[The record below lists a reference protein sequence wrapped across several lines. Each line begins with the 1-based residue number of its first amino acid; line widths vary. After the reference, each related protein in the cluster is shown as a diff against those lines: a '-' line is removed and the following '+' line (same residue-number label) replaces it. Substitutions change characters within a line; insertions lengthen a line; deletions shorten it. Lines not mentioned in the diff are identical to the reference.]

1 MRRAAPTTLGG
12 AESIRACLRT
22 GRRATVV
29 SNDPEAAA
37 RAYFAQHG
45 LPAEVWPLVG
55 RAFAEPERMKPNP
68 APLLEVLEALSLPP
82 TAAVLVSDSL
92 TDLQEAQAAGM
103 RCIGYANRPEKWERL
118 CRGRRRDR
126 GHDGAMQRHCPSV
139 DKPQV
144 SAVMPPSLTSNGARR
159 KRSVCP

>member
-1 MRRAAPTTLGG
+1 M
-12 AESIRACLRT
+12 
-22 GRRATVV
+22 V
-29 SNDPEAAA
+29 SNNSEAAV

-45 LPAEVWPLVG
+45 LPADVWPLVG

-103 RCIGYANRPEKWERL
+103 RRIGYANRPEKWEHFAEA
-118 CRGRRRDR
+118 D
-126 GHDGAMQRHCPSV
+126 
-139 DKPQV
+139 
-144 SAVMPPSLTSNGARR
+144 AVIGDMTELAA
-159 KRSVCP
+159 VLAEEFAH